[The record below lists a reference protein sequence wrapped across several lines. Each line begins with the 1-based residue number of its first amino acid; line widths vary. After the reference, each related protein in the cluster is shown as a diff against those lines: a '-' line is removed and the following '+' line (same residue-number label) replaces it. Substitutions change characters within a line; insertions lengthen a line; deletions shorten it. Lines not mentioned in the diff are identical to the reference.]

1 MKYTYQYVINNRY
14 DKNANRVRKIGD
26 TYVIMTVISKALSP
40 VPVYLFLNLGVHPDT
55 ITLASLAFIIASAIS
70 FIFGN
75 AILGVVFML
84 CFALLDSVDGD
95 MARCLGTTKY
105 GAVLD
110 SFGADLFYALM
121 PVGVGYYLF
130 SIGIATLGLSPVL
143 ILLVSVF
150 VSLSFILYRLINTK
164 ILHFRTSLK
173 ESGAEENHSQIA
185 KQALQSNLLVRLL
198 ELYRHVL
205 LRGNFFSEPGMIFW
219 FSVLIFVRRYDLL
232 AWYLVVL
239 LLYNLGYLVTNFV
252 GMYVFFKSLRQEKM
266 NSPST

>member
-40 VPVYLFLNLGVHPDT
+40 LPVYLFLNLGLHPDT

-95 MARCLGTTKY
+95 MARCLGPTKY

-150 VSLSFILYRLINTK
+150 VSLSFVLYRLVNTK
-164 ILHFRTSLK
+164 VLNFRKRLG
-173 ESGAEENHSQIA
+173 EDGDNHSQIA
-185 KQALQSNLLVRLL
+185 KKSLKSKGLVRLL

-205 LRGNFFSEPGMIFW
+205 VRGNFFAEPGMIFW
-219 FSVLIFVRRYDLL
+219 FTVLILVRRYDVL
-232 AWYLVVL
+232 AGYLVVL
-239 LLYNLGYLVTNFV
+239 LLYNLGYLVMNFV
-252 GMYVFFKSLRQEKM
+252 GTYVFFKSFK
-266 NSPST
+266 PSAK